1 MSQARRTFRSYF
13 AALFGL
19 AAAQSAVAGPDY
31 SKNIDN
37 LMVVLRETEGA
48 NKQKPSLEPAGHAKA
63 ALANGKKVDA
73 SFAWFDLIGDMH
85 IRFVF
90 DGRDA
95 MRNLSSEE
103 LADFNLRPEEAL
115 RKAVTNIKRV
125 YGSAEVSRFPNGIM
139 RAQGKSP
146 DLDSSYFLDDE
157 FWQSLL
163 KQNPDGLVVAVP
175 ERAVLLFAPLSDHQ
189 AVAALRKDVGG
200 LYADGN
206 SMRISS
212 ALYLFFSRPHSGE
225 LKP

>member
-163 KQNPDGLVVAVP
+163 K
-175 ERAVLLFAPLSDHQ
+175 LFAPLSDHQ

-212 ALYLFFSRPHSGE
+212 ALYLFKSGRWSVFQ
-225 LKP
+225 PAAQR